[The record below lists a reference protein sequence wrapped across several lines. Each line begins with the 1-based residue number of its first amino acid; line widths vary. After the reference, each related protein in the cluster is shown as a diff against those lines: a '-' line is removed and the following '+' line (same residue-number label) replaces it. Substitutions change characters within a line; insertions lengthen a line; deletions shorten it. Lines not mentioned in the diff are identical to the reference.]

1 MARAIR
7 GTAVKLTVPYVL
19 RYLGLWLVVT
29 ILAILVFSVT
39 SYFLLA
45 DRLAGAE
52 LHRFATIL
60 FAQTIGVILALVALA
75 LFTTQRLAGPFI
87 ALKRACEDVKAG
99 NLARRVRFRRA
110 DGHLLEVEAAFNEM
124 MESLEGRGK
133 VGARA
138 EG

>member
-1 MARAIR
+1 
-7 GTAVKLTVPYVL
+7 
-19 RYLGLWLVVT
+19 
-29 ILAILVFSVT
+29 
-39 SYFLLA
+39 
-45 DRLAGAE
+45 
-52 LHRFATIL
+52 
-60 FAQTIGVILALVALA
+60 ALVALA

-87 ALKRACEDVKAG
+87 ALKRACEDVKDG